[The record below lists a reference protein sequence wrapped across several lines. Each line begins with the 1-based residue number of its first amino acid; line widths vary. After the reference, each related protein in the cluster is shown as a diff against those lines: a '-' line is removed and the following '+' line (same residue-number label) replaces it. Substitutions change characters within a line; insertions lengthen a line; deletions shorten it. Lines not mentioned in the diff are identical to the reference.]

1 MDAVRRQERDA
12 RIRLVAAIEE
22 LPAGGRAGA
31 AVLTRSFAG
40 GKGLRR
46 TGRARARRWPVGR
59 LREITADSERSPPNA
74 ASRPPAPGPT
84 PTKPTRRPA
93 SSPGVPRLQ
102 PCACR
107 QWSA

>member
-59 LREITADSERSPPNA
+59 LREIAAEGLLA
-74 ASRPPAPGPT
+74 ASGSWAYADQTHAAPSLVAGRPQTPA
-84 PTKPTRRPA
+84 
-93 SSPGVPRLQ
+93 VRLL
-102 PCACR
+102 PVER
-107 QWSA
+107 